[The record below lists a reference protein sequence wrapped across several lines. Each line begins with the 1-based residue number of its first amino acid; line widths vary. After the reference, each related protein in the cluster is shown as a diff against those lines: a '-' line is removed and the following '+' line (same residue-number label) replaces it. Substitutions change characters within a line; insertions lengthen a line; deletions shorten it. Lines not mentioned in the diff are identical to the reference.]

1 MKHLSPA
8 RWTPFHSPAGR
19 ATGLVHSRRSFAMS
33 RIEQPVNQVRLTNVA
48 VVRYKRKGK
57 RFEIACYKNKVV
69 NWRNKVETDID
80 EVLQIASVFTNVSKG
95 ILAKNADLTRAFDTT
110 DQDAICRIILE
121 KGELQVSD
129 KERQVASERYFYP
142 SHVSPTCTHDYESLV
157 CIATLRQLL
166 QTSVLI
172 QNPIDLT
179 RYAE

>member
-1 MKHLSPA
+1 
-8 RWTPFHSPAGR
+8 
-19 ATGLVHSRRSFAMS
+19 MS

-95 ILAKNADLTRAFDTT
+95 VLAKNTDLLKAFETT
-110 DQDAICRIILE
+110 DQEQVCRIILD

-129 KERQVASERYFYP
+129 KERQVASESLYRDIVTIITDKCVNPESNRPYP
-142 SHVSPTCTHDYESLV
+142 VRTTSLV
-157 CIATLRQLL
+157 YSETDCSI
-166 QTSVLI
+166 
-172 QNPIDLT
+172 
-179 RYAE
+179 